1 MFKKQGFTLIELLV
15 SISIIVLLTSV
26 AVVYYQQAG
35 KKARDN
41 KREADLEQIRS
52 ALEMYRSDNGSYPT
66 GDWGTMTNT
75 LISGNYLGEVPTD
88 PKGYSYYYNRITTT
102 TYELCAYKE
111 TGGSDSCT
119 GGSNNCGSV
128 SCNYK
133 VENP

>member
-26 AVVYYQQAG
+26 AIVYYQQAG

-52 ALEMYRSDNGSYPT
+52 ALEMYRSDNGQYPASLSDLT
-66 GDWGTMTNT
+66 APTEYIKK
-75 LISGNYLGEVPTD
+75 LPTD
-88 PKGYSYYYNRITTT
+88 PKGYDYYYSSSGTA
-102 TYELCAYKE
+102 YELCAHKE
-111 TGGSDSCT
+111 TGGTDTC
-119 GGSNNCGSV
+119 GGGANNCGLV
-128 SCNYK
+128 ECNYR